1 LAELKG
7 AALREKEGQFQA
19 ISKTV
24 QDLYRSLIEL
34 QNSGAVGGNSLVSKH
49 VDLLGNF
56 VSSTFTVHIGEPTR
70 ILGDFEGS
78 GNDFN
83 RLLSFLREREGEVG
97 LLKTRLIDVEKKA
110 ISNEFSGVDAER
122 TIRALRVQ
130 NEALTQQI
138 DQLRSSASI
147 GASDA
152 GRVRELELKLKTANS
167 RIQELESQ
175 LRSSELQLKQL
186 KESGVTSANT
196 SRVDTSR
203 GDNSNLVSSQYSSSS
218 SSNKYGSTSTP
229 QGATYGTTSAQ

>member
-1 LAELKG
+1 MAELKG

-34 QNSGAVGGNSLVSKH
+34 QNSGAVSGNSLVSKH

-97 LLKTRLIDVEKKA
+97 LLKTRLIDVEKKLTG
-110 ISNEFSGVDAER
+110 SG
-122 TIRALRVQ
+122 
-130 NEALTQQI
+130 
-138 DQLRSSASI
+138 
-147 GASDA
+147 A
-152 GRVRELELKLKTANS
+152 G
-167 RIQELESQ
+167 
-175 LRSSELQLKQL
+175 
-186 KESGVTSANT
+186 
-196 SRVDTSR
+196 
-203 GDNSNLVSSQYSSSS
+203 SSSS
-218 SSNKYGSTSTP
+218 W
-229 QGATYGTTSAQ
+229 SAYTFQTNRYWGQNMIYAMFIYK